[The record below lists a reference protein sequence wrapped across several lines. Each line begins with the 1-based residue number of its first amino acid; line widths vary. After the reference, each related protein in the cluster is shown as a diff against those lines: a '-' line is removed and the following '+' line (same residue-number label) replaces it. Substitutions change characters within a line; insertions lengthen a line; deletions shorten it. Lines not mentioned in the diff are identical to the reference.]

1 MESTQQPTSREN
13 DDAAEQLHRQL
24 QMSLRET
31 LMSEDGQRALTV
43 AARFRDFSFADKQ
56 LISAQ
61 SLARDLAPSLVADD
75 DEQGGQIV
83 RASATVTVSEA
94 AQLLGIG
101 RNLAY
106 EIAARDGEIAGV
118 PVIRVGRRVLIPLAR
133 LLEVLGLDDNSTRSE
148 WAR

>member
-1 MESTQQPTSREN
+1 
-13 DDAAEQLHRQL
+13 
-24 QMSLRET
+24 MSLREF
-31 LMSEDGQRALTV
+31 LMSEDGQRAPTL
-43 AARFRDFSFADKQ
+43 AARFRDSSFADKQ

-61 SLARDLAPSLVADD
+61 PLARDPGPSLTADD

-118 PVIRVGRRVLIPLAR
+118 PVIRVGRRLLIPLAR
-133 LLEVLGLDDNSTRSE
+133 LLEVLGLDDASTRSE
-148 WAR
+148 PTR

>member
-1 MESTQQPTSREN
+1 MQQPTSREN
-13 DDAAEQLHRQL
+13 DDAAEQLHQQL
-24 QMSLRET
+24 QMSLREI
-31 LMSEDGQRALTV
+31 LVSEDGQPASTV
-43 AARFRDFSFADKQ
+43 AARFRDFSFAAKQ

-61 SLARDLAPSLVADD
+61 SLAWDLAPSLAADD

-148 WAR
+148 PAR